1 MWIHRYSP
9 VAQFL
14 LVLVLIPV
22 NCWSLPP
29 HLPKPQLPGK
39 LVPFSRLHECP
50 SLRPRV
56 YPTVAKDVRPDDF
69 RVIMALGDS
78 ITAGLLARGSRS
90 SSASSA
96 PSQVDR
102 QRPLL
107 PSLDIQE
114 YRGLSYP
121 IGSDPGAITIPEI
134 LRHFSPSAEEI
145 PGSSKGKHPPV
156 TCLNGWGIKGCAE
169 RPEEDGLNAAVS
181 GSVSAGLLR
190 QVEDF
195 ILPRLKDMEIRKED
209 WKFVNLGIGANDIC
223 SFCLYPNITDIDFSG
238 SPKRFAKDIKHAVN
252 ALRKNV
258 PNIIVNI
265 IGLFRVSA
273 IYKLTLKD
281 PYCQPPLFPYPIPHF
296 PLECSCA
303 LLPGPTGDW
312 TRQKMDE
319 LGEAYDEAVLEI
331 VREWEKEGDEHFG
344 AIWQPGTAIDLP
356 NYPITALSPIDCFHP
371 SEASHQRM
379 AAGIWNRL
387 TLNLEEKYLPISW
400 DDEIMVRCLEED
412 DRVSVGMTSESF

>member
-90 SSASSA
+90 SK
-96 PSQVDR
+96 
-102 QRPLL
+102 
-107 PSLDIQE
+107 E
-114 YRGLSYP
+114 
-121 IGSDPGAITIPEI
+121 IT
-134 LRHFSPSAEEI
+134 
-145 PGSSKGKHPPV
+145 GSSKGKHPPV